1 MKSIL
6 IGIVAGILALGGA
19 YYVGYNSGV
28 TDTNVEVAEQRKAW
42 HAEVLRLEESH
53 KAEVVRVREELAVEN
68 TKLEAQLNAIKDQ
81 SVLDHYVT
89 INEDSTLPVGF
100 VEYHDRLV
108 LNVPVNTIPSGGKT
122 SVTLRDLM
130 VVLAKNYTMCHA
142 DQVKL
147 ANLQAIVRDFIAKQ
161 ETMK

>member
-1 MKSIL
+1 MKSL
-6 IGIVAGILALGGA
+6 FVGIVVGILALGGA

-42 HAEVLRLEESH
+42 ETEVLRLEESH
-53 KAEVVRVREELAVEN
+53 KAEVVRVREELAIEN
-68 TKLEAQLNAIKDQ
+68 TKLQAQIDALRDQ
-81 SVLDHYVT
+81 SILDHYVT

-108 LNVPVNTIPSGGKT
+108 LNVPVNTIPSGSKS